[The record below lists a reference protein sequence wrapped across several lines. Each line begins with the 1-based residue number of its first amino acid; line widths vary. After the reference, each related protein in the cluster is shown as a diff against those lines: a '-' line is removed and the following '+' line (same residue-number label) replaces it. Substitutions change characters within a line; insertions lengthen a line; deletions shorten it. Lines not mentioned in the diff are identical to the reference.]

1 MGKGIFMSNASEI
14 RMYFK
19 ELLEDL
25 EEHSRTELFSYAKRR
40 NPEANYT
47 EGMLT
52 GALKTLVD
60 RNMNYVC
67 VSRGIY
73 KLNMD
78 TDLNNRSYVRSL
90 IERYKEILKT
100 TVEKMENEI
109 TVNPFLLLDVDEN
122 EASQMKKVKKCMDV
136 IKNTIEYIN

>member
-1 MGKGIFMSNASEI
+1 MSNASEI
-14 RMYFK
+14 RVYFR

-25 EEHSRTELFSYAKRR
+25 EEHSRTELFLYAKQR

-52 GALKTLVD
+52 GALKTLID
-60 RNMNYVC
+60 GNIDYIC
-67 VSRGIY
+67 VRRGIY
-73 KLNMD
+73 KLNTR
-78 TDLNNRSYVRSL
+78 TDLNNRSYARTL

-100 TVEKMENEI
+100 TIEKMENEI
-109 TVNPFLLLDVDEN
+109 TVNPFLLLDVEEN

-136 IKNTIEYIN
+136 IKNTIDYIN

>member
-1 MGKGIFMSNASEI
+1 MSNASEI
-14 RMYFK
+14 RMYYK

-25 EEHSRTELFSYAKRR
+25 EEHSRVELFSYARRR
-40 NPEANYT
+40 NPSANYT

-60 RNMNYVC
+60 RNMNYIC

-73 KLNMD
+73 RLNMD
-78 TDLNNRSYVRSL
+78 ADFNNRSYVRTL

-100 TVEKMENEI
+100 AVEEMENEI
-109 TVNPFLLLDVDEN
+109 TVNPFLLLDVDEK
-122 EASQMKKVKKCMDV
+122 EASKMKKVKKCIDV

>member
-1 MGKGIFMSNASEI
+1 MSNASEI

-25 EEHSRTELFSYAKRR
+25 EEHSRAELFSYAKQK

-60 RNMNYVC
+60 GNVNYVC

-73 KLNMD
+73 RLNTD
-78 TDLNNRSYVRSL
+78 TDLNNRNHVRTL

-109 TVNPFLLLDVDEN
+109 TVNPFMLLDVDEN
-122 EASQMKKVKKCMDV
+122 EASQMKKVKKCIDV
-136 IKNTIEYIN
+136 IKSTIEYLNQSMN

>member
-1 MGKGIFMSNASEI
+1 MSNASEI

-25 EEHSRTELFSYAKRR
+25 EEHSRTELFSYAKQK

-60 RNMNYVC
+60 GNVNYVC

-73 KLNMD
+73 RLNMD
-78 TDLNNRSYVRSL
+78 TGLNNRNYVRTL
-90 IERYKEILKT
+90 IEGYREILKT

-109 TVNPFLLLDVDEN
+109 TVNPLMFLDVDEN
-122 EASQMKKVKKCMDV
+122 EASQMKKVKKCVDV
-136 IKNTIEYIN
+136 IKSTIEYLN